1 MSKGISIGELAER
14 AGVSPATVSIV
25 LNNRPLAIR
34 VAEPTRERIR
44 KLADELNY
52 RPNHLARSMQR
63 QSTRTIS
70 FICGELTNPFYAELV
85 DNLVAMADERGYRL
99 LTQPTH
105 WNLDR
110 EFEMLESVMT
120 REVDGIVIFS
130 EIFSQQPERARRI
143 CPPSQPLVVLNDSE
157 VKDFTSVRFDLLS
170 GMRELFT
177 HLESEGFRNVAL
189 ADDRHFPHKSAAYL
203 KICAEFNLEPRIF
216 DFRFGDME
224 SIRDCAKRIAS
235 DLPEVLIAAS
245 DQVGSMLI
253 YFLAGAGVRM
263 PEDYA
268 AVTIDGTRLAQ
279 FFNPALTSI
288 WQDTRRM
295 AAVALEELLR
305 KLEKKD
311 MEIRHLALPTSVRIN
326 ESTLFRRHR
335 KHLKS
340 DAENLSS
347 VNSKTLSND
356 KEKESCV

>member
-216 DFRFGDME
+216 DFRFGDMG

>member
-44 KLADELNY
+44 KLAAELNY

-70 FICGELTNPFYAELV
+70 FICGELANPFYAELV
-85 DNLVAMADERGYRL
+85 DNLVALADERGYRL

-130 EIFSQQPERARRI
+130 GIFSQQPERARRI
-143 CPPSQPLVVLNDSE
+143 CPPSQPLVVLNDPE
-157 VKDFTSVRFDLLS
+157 AKDFTSVRFDLLS

-203 KICAEFNLEPRIF
+203 KMCEEFDMEPRIF
-216 DFRFGDME
+216 DFRFGDID
-224 SIRDCAKRIAS
+224 SIRNCAAQIAS
-235 DLPEVLIAAS
+235 ELPEVLIAAS

-268 AVTIDGTRLAQ
+268 AVTIDGTRLAEY
-279 FFNPALTSI
+279 FNPALTSI
-288 WQDTRRM
+288 RQDTRLM
-295 AAVALEELLR
+295 AGGALEELLR
-305 KLEKKD
+305 KLENSD
-311 MEIRHLALPTSVRIN
+311 TEIRHLVLPTSVRIN
-326 ESTLFRRHR
+326 ESTLFRGRR
-335 KHLKS
+335 KELNRKK
-340 DAENLSS
+340 DDRMPLDTKPLS
-347 VNSKTLSND
+347 K
-356 KEKESCV
+356 